1 MSLFSQRL
9 LSLRQERRLSQDA
22 VAKAAEMTTRTYQ
35 RYEAGERE
43 PTVTVLVRLAKFYG
57 TSTDFLV
64 GLRDKK

>member
-9 LSLRQERRLSQDA
+9 LSLRQERRLSQAA

>member
-9 LSLRQERRLSQDA
+9 LSLRQERRLSQAA
-22 VAKAAEMTTRTYQ
+22 VAKAVEVTTRTYQ

-43 PTVTVLVRLAKFYG
+43 PMVTVLGRFAKFYG
-57 TSTDFLV
+57 TSTDYLV

>member
-9 LSLRQERRLSQDA
+9 LSLRQERRLSQAA
-22 VAKAAEMTTRTYQ
+22 VAKAVEVTTRTYQ

-43 PTVTVLVRLAKFYG
+43 PMVTVLVRFAKFYG
-57 TSTDFLV
+57 TSTDYLV